1 MKLTHLSDKTLL
13 NDTKVLT
20 QRERK
25 ITLEL
30 LWHLKEIET
39 RRLFSDL
46 KYSSLFDYCTR
57 ELGYS
62 EGSAQR
68 RIVAARAL
76 RSMPEIEKKIESGA
90 LNLSTVGLVQ
100 RVLKNAT
107 VDEKRKAFEEIEFK
121 TQNQVLEILK
131 QSPLI
136 EKRHSIEVDEETFQL
151 IKELEGLKP
160 SIDPI
165 KGALKVAI
173 AQAKKEKFKLT
184 DRPTT
189 TAIKTK
195 SRTPTYAIKRA
206 LAKRAAYKCQNCGS
220 KYALQYDHRVP
231 WSRGGQTKI
240 ENIRLLC
247 RNCNLRSA
255 LNSGLTIKHKH
266 NTT

>member
-1 MKLTHLSDKTLL
+1 MKLTHLTDKTLL

-46 KYSSLFDYCTR
+46 KYGSLFDYCTR

-107 VDEKRKAFEEIEFK
+107 IDEKRKAFEEIEFK

-131 QSPLI
+131 QNPLV
-136 EKRHSIEVDEETFQL
+136 EKKHSIEVDEETLQL
-151 IKELEGLKP
+151 IKELKSLKP
-160 SIDPI
+160 DIDPI
-165 KGALKVAI
+165 KVALKAAI

-184 DRPTT
+184 DKPKTRV
-189 TAIKTK
+189 IETK
-195 SRTPTYAIKRA
+195 SRTPSYAIKRA
-206 LAKRAAYKCQNCGS
+206 LAKRAEYKCQNCGS
-220 KYALQYDHRVP
+220 MYALQYDHRVP
-231 WSRGGQTKI
+231 WARGGQTKI

-247 RNCNLRSA
+247 RNCNARSA
-255 LNSGLTIKHKH
+255 LQAGLRSKNRKAST
-266 NTT
+266 